1 MRFASFVFAV
11 IIIPA
16 LADEPL
22 YCSTSFQGYRVCSG
36 PDGYVSHEST
46 WNGITT
52 RDDNRGNHWTTSRE
66 TPASPRSARSADV
79 VDQIKAF
86 AKTLIDRRPRGKG
99 GFGRPSCA
107 VRLRAVTAVLAPA
120 DQSPDANLSRSA

>member
-52 RDDNRGNHWTTSRE
+52 RDDNRGNHWTTSRG

-79 VDQIKAF
+79 VDQIKVF
-86 AKTLIDRRPRGKG
+86 AKTSDRPSPAWQRRLWAAFLRRPATRGHSS
-99 GFGRPSCA
+99 PCA
-107 VRLRAVTAVLAPA
+107 R
-120 DQSPDANLSRSA
+120 